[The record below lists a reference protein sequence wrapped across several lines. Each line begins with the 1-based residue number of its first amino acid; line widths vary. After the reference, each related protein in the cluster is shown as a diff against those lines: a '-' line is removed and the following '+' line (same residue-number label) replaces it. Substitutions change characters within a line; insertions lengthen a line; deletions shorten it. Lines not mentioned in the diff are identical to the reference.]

1 LASNPTVSCHGNQKT
16 NWGAYCP
23 LSFGAISSGDV
34 AFDACSSGHTGFAT
48 FSSGDAGGV
57 ALSFGFAD
65 AVDSLARPHSSVPT
79 SSATREVET
88 HFAQSREA
96 SLTDASPV
104 TRVDEADVVPN
115 EDECSY

>member
-1 LASNPTVSCHGNQKT
+1 
-16 NWGAYCP
+16 
-23 LSFGAISSGDV
+23 
-34 AFDACSSGHTGFAT
+34 
-48 FSSGDAGGV
+48 
-57 ALSFGFAD
+57 
-65 AVDSLARPHSSVPT
+65 VDSLARLHSSVPT